1 MSMVTQFTSNI
12 NLRNVLMDKI
22 RECLGAI
29 IIINITAR
37 SISQPATEE
46 IANRVIRYQYLSL
59 KMNIVFLFCYCF
71 VIAELCNLTL

>member
-12 NLRNVLMDKI
+12 NLRNVLMEKI

-37 SISQPATEE
+37 SISQPAKEE
-46 IANRVIRYQYLSL
+46 IANHVIRSQYLSL
-59 KMNIVFLFCYCF
+59 KMNIVVLFWYCF

>member
-12 NLRNVLMDKI
+12 NLRNVLREKI

-46 IANRVIRYQYLSL
+46 IANHVIRSQYLSL
-59 KMNIVFLFCYCF
+59 KMNIVVLFWYCF